1 MKSELTIG
9 KVLKPRGL
17 KGELKFETYSS
28 DPARFSC
35 LKKLGID
42 NTEYAVERISVE
54 GNVAY
59 CVLFGVDS
67 VEKAE
72 SLRGKLVTCDR
83 NDLPA
88 LEEGEHYIVDMI
100 GLAVVVNGETKGRIS
115 DILQYGSADVYGVK
129 NGDVQ
134 ALSKR
139 STSMAARLSLMIFYL
154 TEWLS
159 TIDAFNKFGALDSRI
174 FVV

>member
-1 MKSELTIG
+1 MRLILPIPHG
-9 KVLKPRGL
+9 
-17 KGELKFETYSS
+17 
-28 DPARFSC
+28 FSC

-59 CVLFGVDS
+59 CVLLGVDS

-115 DILQYGSADVYGVK
+115 DILQYGSADVYVVK

-134 ALSKR
+134 FSFPAIKGVVKQVD
-139 STSMAARLSLMIFYL
+139 
-154 TEWLS
+154 
-159 TIDAFNKFGALDSRI
+159 IDGGKI
-174 FVV
+174 VVDDFLFDRVVVYN

>member
-1 MKSELTIG
+1 MSSLKRKMKS
-9 KVLKPRGL
+9 
-17 KGELKFETYSS
+17 
-28 DPARFSC
+28 D
-35 LKKLGID
+35 
-42 NTEYAVERISVE
+42 
-54 GNVAY
+54 
-59 CVLFGVDS
+59 CVLLGVDS

-115 DILQYGSADVYGVK
+115 DILQYGSADVYVVK

-134 ALSKR
+134 FSFPAIKGVVKQVD
-139 STSMAARLSLMIFYL
+139 
-154 TEWLS
+154 
-159 TIDAFNKFGALDSRI
+159 IDGGKI
-174 FVV
+174 VVDDFLFDRVVVYN

>member
-59 CVLFGVDS
+59 CVLLGVDS

-72 SLRGKLVTCDR
+72 SSLPPLTPKLTTPQV
-83 NDLPA
+83 PF
-88 LEEGEHYIVDMI
+88 G
-100 GLAVVVNGETKGRIS
+100 
-115 DILQYGSADVYGVK
+115 QYFCASA
-129 NGDVQ
+129 
-134 ALSKR
+134 
-139 STSMAARLSLMIFYL
+139 
-154 TEWLS
+154 
-159 TIDAFNKFGALDSRI
+159 
-174 FVV
+174 